1 MRNEIEDTHGR
12 LEKSADGPP
21 EEHRAGFKARAIDE
35 GKKFLIMTAYLWA
48 FFAVL
53 SLHKTIVLQDSGLDY
68 QEQSFAIINALIF
81 AKVMLV
87 ADDLK
92 LDSGL
97 RNHATIYYVLYASL
111 VFAVVL
117 ICFHIAERAGVA
129 LLRGKPLSES
139 LAGFGAG
146 KLRGIVSMGAIAF
159 VALIPFFTF
168 RGIGRAVGEDQ
179 LWQLVFAPGKKQFTL
194 VVRDR

>member
-1 MRNEIEDTHGR
+1 MRNETDDSHNRPKTATGG
-12 LEKSADGPP
+12 SP
-21 EEHRAGFKARAIDE
+21 EPHRTSLKTRAIDE

-53 SLHKTIVLQDSGLDY
+53 SLHKTVVLENSGLDY

-97 RNHATIYYVLYASL
+97 RNHPTIYYVLYASF
-111 VFAVVL
+111 VFAAVL
-117 ICFHIAERAGVA
+117 ICFHIAERAAVA
-129 LLRGKPLSES
+129 LLHGKPLSES
-139 LAGFGAG
+139 LADLGGG
-146 KLRGIVSMGAIAF
+146 KLRGVVSMGAIAF

-168 RGIGRAVGEDQ
+168 RGIGRVIGEDQ
-179 LWQLVFAPGKKQFTL
+179 LWQLVFAPGKRRFTL
-194 VVRDR
+194 LVRD